1 MKIITKDNFNR
12 DVFAE
17 TVVAENV
24 NKYMGEEIVELL
36 NEKHW
41 TENSD
46 HYFALV
52 EDDYKLYDGYADL
65 M

>member
-41 TENSD
+41 TEHSD
-46 HYFALV
+46 HYYALV
-52 EDDYKLYDGYADL
+52 DDDYKLYDGYADL
-65 M
+65 I